1 MDARRRL
8 IVGNWKMNVLRAD
21 AVALAGELVE
31 RVRAE
36 PPVCELL
43 VCPPATAIEA
53 VARVLVDSGI
63 SIGGQDC
70 HTAERGPYTGE
81 ISAEML
87 RDLDCSHVIIGH
99 SERRQ
104 DFGETDAL
112 ARAKVKAAWRAG
124 LTAVLCVG
132 ETRSEH
138 RAGRALASVL
148 AEVAAGVPEGTSPHK
163 LVVAYEPIWAIG
175 TDIAPATSD
184 IAHIHAAIRHR
195 LPTGTRILYGGSV
208 NPKNAAEILTI
219 SDVDGCLIG
228 RASLK
233 AKDFWAIAMNC
244 R

>member
-1 MDARRRL
+1 MGARGNL
-8 IVGNWKMNVLRAD
+8 IVGNWKMNGLRAD

-31 RVRAE
+31 RVQAE
-36 PPVCELL
+36 PPACELL
-43 VCPPATAIEA
+43 VCPPATVIEA
-53 VARVLVDSGI
+53 VARVLLVSGI

-87 RDLDCSHVIIGH
+87 RDLGCSHVIIGH

-138 RAGRALASVL
+138 NAGRTLASVL
-148 AEVAAGVPEGTSPHK
+148 AEVAAGVPEDSSPDK
-163 LVVAYEPIWAIG
+163 LVVAYEPFWAIG

-184 IAHIHAAIRHR
+184 IVHIHAAIRSR

-208 NPKNAAEILTI
+208 TPKNAAEILKV

-228 RASLK
+228 RASLI
-233 AKDFWAIAMNC
+233 AEDFCAIAMHC